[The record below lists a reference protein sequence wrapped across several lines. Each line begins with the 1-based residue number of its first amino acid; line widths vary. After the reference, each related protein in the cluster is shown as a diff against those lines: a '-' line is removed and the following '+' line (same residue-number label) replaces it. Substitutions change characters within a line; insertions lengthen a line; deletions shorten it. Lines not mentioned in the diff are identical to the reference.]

1 MDSPKTIFSSP
12 SAKTILGDKV
22 AATTNV
28 KTADNAT
35 NIENELANRGPTMAN
50 PIRIAA
56 GQPRRY
62 PPPMYTDFSADDQRR
77 SLDAA
82 TPHFQIYSSMSHLD
96 NFVKDH

>member
-1 MDSPKTIFSSP
+1 M
-12 SAKTILGDKV
+12 TILDDKMTTSPMSSL
-22 AATTNV
+22 AAMTTNA
-28 KTADNAT
+28 KTADVT
-35 NIENELANRGPTMAN
+35 TIIENELANRGPTMAN

-56 GQPRRY
+56 SQPRRY